1 MGVIYHFSAKNFIVI
16 GASSGM
22 GRQIAEELAEAGAH
36 VLAVAR
42 RQELLRQLQEKYPTN
57 ISVAVADMTEAR
69 PLDHVI
75 APFVAQFGK
84 LHGAVYT
91 AGVEGLTPLRAF
103 SEEMARTIMET
114 SFWGAIKAMQLIN
127 QRKFSVDGSS
137 SVLFSSISAYTG
149 ASSMFAYSAAKAAV
163 QAAARSIAKE
173 ICRNG
178 KRINTISPGWVSTE
192 MTHRAVQEAAED
204 MMGIVEERCLL
215 GLGKPADVS
224 GFVLFLLSE
233 RARWITGKDFIVD
246 GGYLWGDG

>member
-1 MGVIYHFSAKNFIVI
+1 MDVIYDFSANNFIVI

-42 RQELLRQLQEKYPTN
+42 RQELLRQLEEKYPTN

-114 SFWGAIKAMQLIN
+114 SFWGAIKAMQLVN
-127 QRKFSVDGSS
+127 QRKFSVDGCS

-149 ASSMFAYSAAKAAV
+149 ASSMFADSAAKAAV

-178 KRINTISPGWVSTE
+178 KRINTISPGWVNSE
-192 MTHRAVQEAAED
+192 MTDREQGTLGQEAFLALEK
-204 MMGIVEERCLL
+204 RHLL
-215 GLGKPADVS
+215 GFGEVTDVS
-224 GFVLFLLSE
+224 GFVLFLLSD
-233 RARWITGKDFIVD
+233 RARWITGNDFLVD

>member
-1 MGVIYHFSAKNFIVI
+1 MDVVYDFSSKNFMVI

-22 GRQIAEELAEAGAH
+22 GRQIAEELAEAGAR

-42 RQELLRQLQEKYPTN
+42 REAPLLQLQEKHPKL
-57 ISVAVADMTEAR
+57 ISIATADMTADR
-69 PLDHVI
+69 PLDGVLS
-75 APFVAQFGK
+75 PFVAKFGK

-114 SFWGAIKAMQLIN
+114 SFWGAIKAMQLVN
-127 QRKFSVDGSS
+127 QRKFSVDGCSS
-137 SVLFSSISAYTG
+137 ILFSSISAYTG

-163 QAAARSIAKE
+163 QAAVRSIAKE

-178 KRINTISPGWVSTE
+178 KRINTISPGWVETE
-192 MTHRAVQEAAED
+192 MVDRAKQEVFGDLMDTAE
-204 MMGIVEERCLL
+204 MRCLL
-215 GLGKPADVS
+215 GLGKPEDVS

-233 RARWITGKDFIVD
+233 RAHWITGKDFIVD

>member
-1 MGVIYHFSAKNFIVI
+1 MDVTYDFSSKNFIVI

-22 GRQIAEELAEAGAH
+22 GRQIAEDLAEAGAH

-42 RQELLRQLQEKYPTN
+42 REELLRKLQEKYPEH
-57 ISVAVADMTEAR
+57 ISIALVDMTATQ
-69 PLDHVI
+69 PLDGAL
-75 APFVAQFGK
+75 APFVAEFGK

-103 SEEMARTIMET
+103 SEDQARIIMET

-127 QRKFSVDGSS
+127 QRKFSVDGCS

-149 ASSMFAYSAAKAAV
+149 AASMFAYSAAKAAV
-163 QAAARSIAKE
+163 QAAVRSIAKE
-173 ICRNG
+173 ICRSG
-178 KRINTISPGWVSTE
+178 KRINTVSPGWVSTE

-204 MMGIVEERCLL
+204 MTRTVEERCLL
-215 GLGKPADVS
+215 GLGKPEDVS

>member
-1 MGVIYHFSAKNFIVI
+1 
-16 GASSGM
+16 
-22 GRQIAEELAEAGAH
+22 
-36 VLAVAR
+36 
-42 RQELLRQLQEKYPTN
+42 
-57 ISVAVADMTEAR
+57 
-69 PLDHVI
+69 
-75 APFVAQFGK
+75 
-84 LHGAVYT
+84 
-91 AGVEGLTPLRAF
+91 
-103 SEEMARTIMET
+103 
-114 SFWGAIKAMQLIN
+114 
-127 QRKFSVDGSS
+127 
-137 SVLFSSISAYTG
+137 
-149 ASSMFAYSAAKAAV
+149 MFAYSAAKAAV

-173 ICRNG
+173 ICRNR

>member
-1 MGVIYHFSAKNFIVI
+1 MDVIYDFSAKNFIVI

-22 GRQIAEELAEAGAH
+22 GRQIAKELAEAGAH

-42 RQELLRQLQEKYPTN
+42 RQELLRQLEEKYPTN

-163 QAAARSIAKE
+163 QAAARSFAKE

-178 KRINTISPGWVSTE
+178 KRINTVSPGWVNSE
-192 MTHRAVQEAAED
+192 MTDREQGTLGQEAFLALKK
-204 MMGIVEERCLL
+204 RHLL
-215 GLGKPADVS
+215 GFGKVTDVS
-224 GFVLFLLSE
+224 GFVLFLLSD
-233 RARWITGKDFIVD
+233 RARWITGNDFLVD

>member
-1 MGVIYHFSAKNFIVI
+1 MDVVYDFSSKNFMVI

-22 GRQIAEELAEAGAH
+22 GRQIAEELAKAGAR

-42 RQELLRQLQEKYPTN
+42 REAPLLRLQAKHPKL
-57 ISVAVADMTEAR
+57 ISVATADMITDK
-69 PLDHVI
+69 PLDGVLP
-75 APFVAQFGK
+75 PFVAQFGK

-114 SFWGAIKAMQLIN
+114 SFWGAIKAMQLVN
-127 QRKFSVDGSS
+127 QRKFSVDGCSS
-137 SVLFSSISAYTG
+137 ILFSSISAYTG

-163 QAAARSIAKE
+163 QAAVRSIAKE

-178 KRINTISPGWVSTE
+178 KRINTISPGWVSSE
-192 MTHRAVQEAAED
+192 MTEREQAMLGEEAIAALKK
-204 MMGIVEERCLL
+204 RHLL
-215 GLGKPADVS
+215 GFGEASDVS

-233 RARWITGKDFIVD
+233 RARWITGNDFLVD

>member
-1 MGVIYHFSAKNFIVI
+1 MDVIYDFSAKNFIVI

-22 GRQIAEELAEAGAH
+22 GRQIAGELAEAGAH

-103 SEEMARTIMET
+103 SEEMARMIMET
-114 SFWGAIKAMQLIN
+114 SFWGAIKAMQLVN
-127 QRKFSVDGSS
+127 QRKFSVDGCS

-163 QAAARSIAKE
+163 QVAARSIAKE

-178 KRINTISPGWVSTE
+178 KRINTVSPGWVNSE
-192 MTHRAVQEAAED
+192 MTDREQGALGQEAFLALEK
-204 MMGIVEERCLL
+204 RHLL
-215 GLGKPADVS
+215 GFGEVTDVS
-224 GFVLFLLSE
+224 GFVLFLLSD
-233 RARWITGKDFIVD
+233 RARWITGNDFLVD